1 MTTNNIDVI
10 YVPWYLK
17 SNLDAVGMDI
27 DELKNSLECRDTK
40 LAISDVYDM
49 YVANYM
55 VIRNLFTTINSRI
68 PLLFDLKSYIY
79 MDREQYI
86 KKEIDLINLL
96 SISNNEFINTF
107 NLIYSNNTIYVI
119 LKEGFTNFIKF
130 NNQNDK
136 EYFIRSL
143 TNFMFKHFSS
153 KDVFSSVYFKTFLN
167 LKTKI

>member
-27 DELKNSLECRDTK
+27 DELKNNLKCNDTK
-40 LAISDVYDM
+40 LAISDIDDM
-49 YVANYM
+49 STANYM
-55 VIRNLFTTINSRI
+55 VVRNVFTMINSRI
-68 PLLFDLKSYIY
+68 SPLYDLIGYI
-79 MDREQYI
+79 DKEQYI